1 MKRKSFLTLLAV
13 AVTAQAQDLRL
24 NDLEYFER
32 QGVNV
37 LVFNNS
43 FNGGFNDE
51 KNSGIEI
58 IHHGVRTVQ
67 GGAVRLNN
75 TPEQWDLVP
84 AMGRTKAPSP
94 ATLNTSSS
102 AQRSRR

>member
-1 MKRKSFLTLLAV
+1 MKRKSFLTLIVV

-37 LVFNNS
+37 LVYNNN

-84 AMGRTKAPSP
+84 AMTSRTVDREHG
-94 ATLNTSSS
+94 TTSDELSE
-102 AQRSRR
+102 

>member
-1 MKRKSFLTLLAV
+1 MLALMV
-13 AVTAQAQDLRL
+13 AMTTATVCWGQDLQL

-37 LVFNNS
+37 LVFSNS
-43 FNGGFNDE
+43 FNDE

-67 GGAVRLNN
+67 GGLC
-75 TPEQWDLVP
+75 D
-84 AMGRTKAPSP
+84 
-94 ATLNTSSS
+94 
-102 AQRSRR
+102 

>member
-13 AVTAQAQDLRL
+13 AVTAQAQDLQL

-58 IHHGVRTVQ
+58 IHHGSEFKEIVT
-67 GGAVRLNN
+67 A
-75 TPEQWDLVP
+75 
-84 AMGRTKAPSP
+84 K
-94 ATLNTSSS
+94 
-102 AQRSRR
+102 

>member
-1 MKRKSFLTLLAV
+1 MLGACSRITDNPDLTLNEL
-13 AVTAQAQDLRL
+13 D
-24 NDLEYFER
+24 YFEK

-37 LVFNNS
+37 LVYSNLYD
-43 FNGGFNDE
+43 GGFNDE

-67 GGAVRLNN
+67 GGAVRLSS

-84 AMGRTKAPSP
+84 ATPFKNSE
-94 ATLNTSSS
+94 
-102 AQRSRR
+102 

>member
-1 MKRKSFLTLLAV
+1 MKNSKKHILWAAGLVLASFS
-13 AVTAQAQDLRL
+13 QAQDLTL
-24 NDLEYFER
+24 NDSCYFER

-37 LVFNNS
+37 LVFSNS

-58 IHHGVRTVQ
+58 IQHGIRAIQ

-75 TPEQWDLVP
+75 TPIEQYTR
-84 AMGRTKAPSP
+84 AMGLGT
-94 ATLNTSSS
+94 
-102 AQRSRR
+102 